1 MTDQKQQTETR
12 QTSRNG
18 VTALLCVGAVA
29 GMVGLSFAAV
39 PLYELFCQVT
49 GYGGT
54 TQRAES
60 PTGEIS
66 SKTVTVL
73 FDANQAA
80 NVVGDF
86 RPAQRSVSTHMGATT
101 EVAYLYTNTSD
112 KPVMTTSTFNVTPLQ
127 AGQFFNKIEC
137 FCFTEQRVEPG
148 ETVRMPVVFFVDPDL
163 ADDPETTSINTITLS
178 YTFFPVDDADE
189 VASVETDEQ
198 DDAS

>member
-1 MTDQKQQTETR
+1 MAENGQVSKGAQDN
-12 QTSRNG
+12 RNAR
-18 VTALLCVGAVA
+18 TALLCVSLVA

-39 PLYELFCQVT
+39 PLYDLFCRVT

-60 PTGEIS
+60 AIGEIS
-66 SKTVTVL
+66 AQKVTVL
-73 FDANQAA
+73 FDANQSA

-86 RPAQRSVSTHMGATT
+86 RPEQRSVSTHMGETT

-112 KPVMTTSTFNVTPLQ
+112 KPVVTTSTFNVTPLQ
-127 AGQFFNKIEC
+127 VGQFFNKIEC

-148 ETVRMPVVFFVDPDL
+148 ETVRMPVIFFVDPDL
-163 ADDPETTSINTITLS
+163 IDDPETASINTITLS

-189 VASVETDEQ
+189 VALAG
-198 DDAS
+198 DDREEEAG